1 MTITDVNGTQTFDVM
16 DGQDGRDGQNGADG
30 SGVSEDRVLELI
42 NTQLGVVENGT
53 Y

>member
-1 MTITDVNGTQTFDVM
+1 M
-16 DGQDGRDGQNGADG
+16 DGQDGQNGADG
-30 SGVSEDRVLELI
+30 SGVTEDRVLELI